1 MIDPNH
7 PSIILNEE
15 EGNDKV
21 RKRKAHPS
29 TATTYETSS
38 SSSSSNNKNN
48 IQPQRKLTKL
58 RHASNDY
65 TLIHF
70 PEQVGKVESITWLV
84 KEGQCI
90 LAYEPLGKVVYTLMN
105 GNREAMT
112 IVSNAPGKVEQLL
125 RLDKPASSSPNQ
137 LSEPQRIFLKVYNC
151 NHPETWKELC
161 ARCNGSCSSL
171 YMRKKLSGEPV
182 KFIYDM
188 ATQFNFPIPEMNG
201 HDEKKPTQKSHVSL
215 LHKLGYTIDFDQ
227 AIEIDRQNQRRLIEK
242 KKLSLVLDLD
252 HTLLHTINDFE
263 YSREGNR
270 SKPFREVYDSSELL
284 QKHIH
289 RFFMRG
295 TFHFVK
301 FRPRLDE
308 FLRRC
313 SNLFEMHVFTHGERQ
328 YADQIGSMLDPKREL
343 FADRILSRD
352 ECPDI
357 NTKTLSNVFPCS
369 DKSVL
374 VIDDKTDVWKNN
386 ADNVIQIAPY
396 DYFRRIFGVQLDVNN
411 APGNDAD
418 RKQLMPSAQPP
429 RPVNY
434 KIIENT
440 IDDYEEDD
448 QLDVVYNLLEKVHT
462 EYFKDLTSNEDV
474 DNKDVKIILKEK
486 KKDILRGKHI
496 VFSGVI
502 PLQQDPKQHPAWR
515 IAQDLGATCYTDISP
530 NVTHLVAGRKG
541 TEKVR
546 KIEQMPGVHIVHE
559 SWLYACMKYLKKQ
572 NEFDY
577 QIMDV
582 KHYPISENY
591 PKSKKEIA
599 KFQQV
604 CADFVDYIQQEASE
618 LARMQEEE
626 TVKELEADLFGDAE
640 AESED
645 SSSSESDSE

>member
-7 PSIILNEE
+7 PSIILNTDGNEE
-15 EGNDKV
+15 NGGDNI
-21 RKRKAHPS
+21 RKRKVNTS
-29 TATTYETSS
+29 TETSS
-38 SSSSSNNKNN
+38 SSNSSHH
-48 IQPQRKLTKL
+48 RKLTKL

-70 PEQVGKVESITWLV
+70 PEQVGKVESITWMV

-90 LAYEPLGKVVYTLMN
+90 LAYEPLGKVVYRLMN

-112 IVSNAPGKVEQLL
+112 IVSNVPGKVEQLL
-125 RLDKPASSSPNQ
+125 RIEKPSSSSDQ
-137 LSEPQRIFLKVYNC
+137 LSESQRIFLKLYNC
-151 NHPETWKELC
+151 NHPETWQELC

-171 YMRKKLSGEPV
+171 YMRKKLSGEPF

-201 HDEKKPTQKSHVSL
+201 HDEIKPTQKSHVSL

-227 AIEIDRQNQRRLIEK
+227 AIEIDRQNQRRLVEK

-270 SKPFREVYDSSELL
+270 SKPFREVYDGSELL
-284 QKHIH
+284 KKHIH

-308 FLRRC
+308 FLRKC
-313 SNLFEMHVFTHGERQ
+313 GDLFEMHVFTHGERQ

-386 ADNVIQIAPY
+386 AENVIQIAPY

-418 RKQLMPSAQPP
+418 RKQQVPSAQPP

-434 KIIENT
+434 KLIEST

-448 QLDVVYNLLEKVHT
+448 QLDVVYNLLEKVHA
-462 EYFKDLTSNEDV
+462 EYFKGLTLSKDEDV
-474 DNKDVKIILKEK
+474 DNRDVKIILKEK

-515 IAQDLGATCYTDISP
+515 IAQDLGATCYTDICP
-530 NVTHLVAGRKG
+530 YVTHLVAGRKG

-577 QIMDV
+577 QIVDI

-591 PKSKKEIA
+591 PKSKKEIV

-618 LARMQEEE
+618 LARIQEEE
-626 TVKELEADLFGDAE
+626 TTKELEADLFGAD
-640 AESED
+640 AESE
-645 SSSSESDSE
+645 SSSESESESDSD